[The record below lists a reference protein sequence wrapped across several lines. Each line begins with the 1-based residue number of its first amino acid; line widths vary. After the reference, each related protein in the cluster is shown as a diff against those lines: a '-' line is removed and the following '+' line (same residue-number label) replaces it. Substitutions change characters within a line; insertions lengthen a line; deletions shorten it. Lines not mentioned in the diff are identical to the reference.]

1 MALSRVRTLFSES
14 GLLEDVCLGCGEGAW
29 EGLVEEKVHIRV
41 RVVRLEWWRLF
52 SNLLEYFSRVSLSYP
67 EYAARGQVCG
77 ECRAGL
83 TVWRRREGGK
93 WFLIVG
99 PLFIFVGVSSLFSF
113 LLFAGVGFSLLGL
126 GMVVRG
132 AWWRVV
138 TRRAWR
144 KALEGRK
151 GAALRVLEEE
161 DCTEFGEGKFV
172 LVDREGKTNR
182 DDGMVWKV
190 FRAGVG
196 EGEVEGFRAAVEYTF
211 TCPVYA
217 RIYARDVMDG
227 HREESDEWRPAL
239 QAGTKLEAHPWDAAS
254 SKEPS

>member
-1 MALSRVRTLFSES
+1 MGLSRVRTLFSEC

-29 EGLVEEKVHIRV
+29 AGLVEEKVQIRV
-41 RVVRLEWWRLF
+41 RVVRQEWWRLF

-67 EYAARGQVCG
+67 DYTIRGQVCR
-77 ECRAGL
+77 ECLAGL

-93 WFLIVG
+93 WFLIAG
-99 PLFIFVGVSSLFSF
+99 PVFVLVGVGNLLSF
-113 LLFAGVGFSLLGL
+113 VLLAGVIFSLLGL
-126 GMVVRG
+126 GMVVTG

-138 TRRAWR
+138 TRRRWR
-144 KALEGRK
+144 RALEGRK
-151 GAALRVLEEE
+151 GAALRVLEIERNM
-161 DCTEFGEGKFV
+161 EFAEGRFV
-172 LVDREGKTNR
+172 LVDKDGNTNR

-254 SKEPS
+254 SKE